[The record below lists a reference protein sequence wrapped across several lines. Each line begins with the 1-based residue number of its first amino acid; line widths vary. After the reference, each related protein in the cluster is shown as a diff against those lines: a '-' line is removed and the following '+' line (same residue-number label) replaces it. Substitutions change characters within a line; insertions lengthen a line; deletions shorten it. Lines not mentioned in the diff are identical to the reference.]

1 MRCLALSVLLATG
14 LGSCGDPTSGSS
26 TGVVVAVE
34 GQAFRISNKTS
45 QPLAYAVFDAE
56 ILALINWARCADPTP
71 ECLRLPARGS
81 VLVPFEAISGY
92 DGNGG
97 VVVYVWKVVRKSSLT
112 YEAVDVATIGITP

>member
-1 MRCLALSVLLATG
+1 MLLATG
-14 LGSCGDPTSGSS
+14 LGSCGDPTSVSS
-26 TGVVVAVE
+26 NGVVVAVE

-56 ILALINWARCADPTP
+56 MLALINWARCADPTP
-71 ECLRLPARGS
+71 ECLQLPARGN
-81 VLVPFEAISGY
+81 VLVPFESIYGY

-97 VVVYVWKVVRKSSLT
+97 VVVYVWKVVRKSNLT